1 MQNFILHK
9 NSKIY
14 FSTKG
19 KGASVVFLHGF
30 LENSTMWNSVADFLS
45 KNNRIICIDLLGHG
59 QTECIGYVH
68 SMENMADAVAA
79 VLKHLR
85 IRKSIV
91 IGHSMGGY
99 VALAFAENNP
109 KKVKGLCLMN
119 STSSPDEEDRKILRA
134 RANKMVQTNFES
146 MVRLSFA
153 NLFSEQSKTQ
163 FKKEMQL
170 ALNEALQTPIQGYI
184 ACQEG
189 MRIRPNRI
197 DVLINS
203 DFKKLLI
210 IGKKDPVLNY
220 QELEEEAKETGSD
233 SVTFEEGHM
242 SHIENKTELIS
253 ALKSFIKK
261 C

>member
-19 KGASVVFLHGF
+19 KGSAIVFLHGF
-30 LENSTMWNSVADFLS
+30 LENSTMWDSVANILS
-45 KNNRIICIDLLGHG
+45 KNNRAICIDLLGHG

-85 IRKSIV
+85 VRKSIV

-99 VALAFAENNP
+99 VALAFAEKNP

-119 STSSPDEEDRKILRA
+119 STSKADDSERKALRA

-189 MRIRPNRI
+189 MRIRPNRTG
-197 DVLINS
+197 VLKNN

-210 IGKKDPVLNY
+210 IGKKDPVLNN
-220 QELEEEAKETGSD
+220 QELEEEAKETNSD
-233 SVTFEEGHM
+233 SIIFEEGHM
-242 SHIENKTELIS
+242 SHIENKEELID
-253 ALKSFIKK
+253 ALKQFVK
-261 C
+261 